1 MTTNAK
7 HWSALRI
14 RISCDSVVT
23 MTVWQ
28 DTINCYRGS
37 VNELYELCNKY
48 IKFPETLTEVNSLI
62 ATYINLFHIKFFYKS
77 KYLPLY
83 FLCLIILLKYCPWHH
98 LSVKRGHMDGRYGR
112 RCTMFYVA
120 GTLTTLTFTHIFSMS
135 NQCHWCESKC
145 LSSIIHYP
153 SIVNNNQTL
162 ISWILN
168 D

>member
-98 LSVKRGHMDGRYGR
+98 LSVKRGHMEGRHGR
-112 RCTMFYVA
+112 RCNMFYVA
-120 GTLTTLTFTHIFSMS
+120 GTLTTLPIYSQWVINVIDVNQNVCHQSFITHR
-135 NQCHWCESKC
+135 
-145 LSSIIHYP
+145 LSIIIKH
-153 SIVNNNQTL
+153 
-162 ISWILN
+162 
-168 D
+168 